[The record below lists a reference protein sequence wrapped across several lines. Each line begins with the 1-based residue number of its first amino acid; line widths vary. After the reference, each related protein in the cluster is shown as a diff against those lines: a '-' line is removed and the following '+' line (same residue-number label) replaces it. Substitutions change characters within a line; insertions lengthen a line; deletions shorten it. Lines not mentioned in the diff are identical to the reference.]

1 MGPNRPIFLTLAGL
15 YPAGEGLARL
25 IGETHMLTAANP
37 SGTPLQSTGRFE
49 SGTSPASEPN
59 RSYEHHGQDVAS
71 ACTLPAQKWMAL
83 KNAYS
88 ADLLADHRDKGSLVS
103 VRSCEHQGYLYTT
116 LAVLHMGARGQSECH
131 SYRLIPLDM
140 YQGPTWRSYSQIAD
154 LYGKERS
161 RGDCVGLLVSIKG
174 QPMVLA
180 QRFTF
185 KRSRPTCSPISAD
198 DALQYLNGFAGCGWR
213 SMFFKDAAVTWG
225 SFEGHP
231 VTVYTNPDGATRKV
245 LYWMCDGLIEEYEL
259 SLADKVLETPA
270 PTLAT
275 HQPTICQSEQ
285 LGLF

>member
-1 MGPNRPIFLTLAGL
+1 
-15 YPAGEGLARL
+15 
-25 IGETHMLTAANP
+25 MLTAANP
-37 SGTPLQSTGRFE
+37 SQATLHSTGRVQ
-49 SGTSPASEPN
+49 SDTKPASEPK
-59 RSYEHHGQDVAS
+59 RSYEPQGQVAAS
-71 ACTLPAQKWMAL
+71 ACNLPAQKWMAL

-88 ADLLADHRDKGSLVS
+88 ADLLADHRDKGSLAS

-140 YQGPTWRSYSQIAD
+140 YQGPTWRSHSQLVD
-154 LYGKERS
+154 LYDKERS
-161 RGDCVGLLVSIKG
+161 RGDCVGLMVLIKG

-185 KRSRPTCSPISAD
+185 KRSRPTCIPISAD
-198 DALQYLNGFAGCGWR
+198 EALQYLNGFAGCGWR
-213 SMFFKDAAVTWG
+213 SLFFKDASVTWG
-225 SFEGHP
+225 TFEGHP

-245 LYWMCDGLIEEYEL
+245 LYWTCDGLIEEYEL
-259 SLADKVLETPA
+259 SLADKVQETPA

-275 HQPTICQSEQ
+275 LQPTICQPEQ